1 MAMKKLK
8 ERWGIHSNWRLGIIF
23 LVFAVTGSSAAKIT
37 GPVVKSIGW
46 VKELPYWQY
55 AVLYI
60 VSTLIIY
67 QFLLVFFGWLFGGK
81 GRNSRLTTGMW
92 DIIGF
97 RAGFHKKLNSL
108 KFTAFLQ
115 LLLN

>member
-55 AVLYI
+55 AVLYV

-67 QFLLVFFGWLFGGK
+67 QFLLVFFGWLFGEYNFFWNFVK
-81 GRNSRLTTGMW
+81 RILKR
-92 DIIGF
+92 IGF
-97 RAGFHKKLNSL
+97 
-108 KFTAFLQ
+108 KFLFKM
-115 LLLN
+115 